1 MTMFGQIF
9 KEGKTG
15 LFLIDAKYYRK
26 IGNDHEPRKI
36 CSRKQDLEMVNEEF
50 VRILKV
56 SVQAPDIGPNDKIS

>member
-1 MTMFGQIF
+1 M
-9 KEGKTG
+9 
-15 LFLIDAKYYRK
+15 FLIDAKYYRK